1 MLLVV
6 FFFVFVIILGILQ
19 YINSKEGLYLYDISN
34 NLILDSDKNPVQSY
48 FLIPTINDS
57 RASKLISM
65 YSDISFCDNLD
76 DLSYSVYNNKNI
88 LNDDMLFYNK
98 YKEGFSEYNMSLI
111 EKIYLFLIGLLI
123 IYLLTK
129 KSF

>member
-1 MLLVV
+1 MLIVV
-6 FFFVFVIILGILQ
+6 FLFVFVIILGILQ
-19 YINSKEGLYLYDISN
+19 TINSKEGLYLYDISN
-34 NLILDSDKNPVQSY
+34 NLIVDSDKKPLQSY
-48 FLIPTINDS
+48 FLIPTIND

-65 YSDISFCDNLD
+65 YTSIRFCDNLD

-88 LNDDMLFYNK
+88 LKDDMSFYNT
-98 YKEGFSEYNMSLI
+98 YKEGFSEYNMTLI

-123 IYLLTK
+123 IYMLTK